1 MKMQSFINV
10 DSCLFDA
17 SLIATEVSGYG
28 DRQAAAIDPTNATSA
43 MQQSE
48 KSKYEMFIQLASQC
62 FQLSIIMKEDDEA
75 KDRMGGNRMNLG
87 QRVPNI
93 GL

>member
-1 MKMQSFINV
+1 
-10 DSCLFDA
+10 
-17 SLIATEVSGYG
+17 
-28 DRQAAAIDPTNATSA
+28 

-48 KSKYEMFIQLASQC
+48 KSKYEMFTQLASQC